1 MFRKVVFAAAAIAV
15 LMATPAAAADMPV
28 KATGLSK
35 YTTYPTGCGFFY
47 GANTMGAAGNVSGGA
62 TGVNSLMGDIGVTLG
77 YTCPIGTS
85 SFWFV
90 DGMFDLSRVT
100 GGSDQVGLSIAGTA
114 TFEQRAAI
122 GVSWATAAQFVSL
135 FPGLGGIAMP
145 SVPTLPGGVTAGA
158 TNPYI
163 FAAAHEQDVSA
174 QLGAQTGHAWLL
186 SWGAGAGA
194 LTRLSNGMVLDTWVE
209 YQAASSGVTISPI
222 TGAKVN
228 LGDTFRVGIGLKL

>member
-1 MFRKVVFAAAAIAV
+1 MFKKLIIGAAIAAA
-15 LMATPAAAADMPV
+15 LAMPALAADMPV
-28 KATGLSK
+28 KAAGLSK

-47 GANTMGAAGNVSGGA
+47 GVNTMGAAGNVSGGSS
-62 TGVNSLMGDIGVTLG
+62 GVNSLMGDIGLTAG
-77 YTCPIGTS
+77 YTCPIGAS

-90 DGMFDLSRVT
+90 DGMFDLSRVS
-100 GGSDQVGLSIAGTA
+100 GGSNAVGLSIAGTA
-114 TFEQRAAI
+114 TFEQRVAI

-135 FPGLGGIAMP
+135 FPGLGGVAMP
-145 SVPTLPGGVTAGA
+145 SIPTLPGGINAGA

-163 FAAAHEQDVSA
+163 FGAVHEQDISA
-174 QLGAQTGHAWLL
+174 QLGAQTGKAWLL

-194 LTRLSNGMVLDTWVE
+194 LTRLSNGMVLDTWIE

-228 LGDTFRVGIGLKL
+228 LGDTLRVGIGLKL